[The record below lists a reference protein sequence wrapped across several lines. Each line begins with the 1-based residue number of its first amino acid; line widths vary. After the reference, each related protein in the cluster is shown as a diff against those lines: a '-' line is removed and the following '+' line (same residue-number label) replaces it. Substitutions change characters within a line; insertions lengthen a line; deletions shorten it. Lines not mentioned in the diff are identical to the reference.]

1 VTRVADALATL
12 PYRHP
17 GPACS
22 VCAALDTLT
31 PEERAEY
38 VSYYGS
44 APDWK
49 LCKVLGSLSGMRV
62 AESTVGEHRRRGHD
76 PR

>member
-22 VCAALDTLT
+22 VCSALDTLT
-31 PEERAEY
+31 EDERAEY
-38 VSYYGS
+38 VSYYGN
-44 APDWK
+44 ATDWQ
-49 LCKVLGSLSGMRV
+49 LCKVLGSLSSMRI
-62 AESTVGEHRRRGHD
+62 AESMIGEHRRRGHD
-76 PR
+76 AR